1 MKKIKLLSLL
11 LLIGFYAS
19 SQTIAKF
26 SISFSSINSETAIP
40 ASINLDDF
48 TFVHDTTITL
58 WQLSGKT
65 KTQIPFQVKQGST
78 RTLHWLINNSVN
90 EKKLSYVLE
99 KGSKANTSGIN
110 ATSNNGSL
118 TFNAANQNLLRYQF
132 QTVYPPAGQDTN
144 YKRSGF
150 IHPLWTPHG
159 QVLTNIQPKDH
170 YHHYGIWNPWTHT
183 VFEKDT
189 IDFWNIKGHKGTVRF
204 AKFISQTSGPVF
216 SESELLHEHVVF
228 KKDGTEKIALNE
240 LQTIRVYN
248 PQGEKNYYIVDF
260 TSQLSCATQSP
271 FLIVAYR
278 YAGFGW
284 RATDEWTKDNCEV
297 FTSEGTNRKNTDGIK
312 ARWLAAQGTL

>member
-150 IHPLWTPHG
+150 IHPLWAPHG

-216 SESELLHEHVVF
+216 SESEILHEHIVF